1 VQKSITTAL
10 VSSHHDYCNSLL
22 VGFANRDLTQ
32 PTHMAQ
38 NSLTRAIIKISQV
51 SKYYTNIMAL
61 ITPAAIKKIN
71 LLKNLANQPIYLLL
85 VGFSS
90 GYSTI
95 YTFSIIVICNWTLSR
110 GDIILT
116 LLCFVCTPQFYL
128 HVVLRPWP
136 SKLLA
141 PINHEGMASVAWRG
155 VRTVRRPR
163 ASSMGGIQGTS
174 FRKKIL

>member
-1 VQKSITTAL
+1 
-10 VSSHHDYCNSLL
+10 
-22 VGFANRDLTQ
+22 
-32 PTHMAQ
+32 MAQ

-155 VRTVRRPR
+155 GADGATTP
-163 ASSMGGIQGTS
+163 GIQHGGAS
-174 FRKKIL
+174 KGPVFVKKSVIYQEG